1 MRSDT
6 EIRAE
11 LRTFVQRHAGQV
23 AVTDDMPLFTLR
35 VLRSVHLPELII
47 LLERLRGA
55 PIDVEQLRIG
65 DFDGIDAMM
74 ASFGGKP

>member
-6 EIRAE
+6 EIRAQ
-11 LRTFVQRHAGQV
+11 LRTFVRRHAGD
-23 AVTDDMPLFTLR
+23 VTDDTPLFTLR
-35 VLRSVHLPELII
+35 LLRSVHLPELII

-55 PIDVEQLRIG
+55 PIDVEQLRMG

-74 ASFGGKP
+74 ARFGRLP

>member
-11 LRTFVQRHAGQV
+11 LRTFVRRHTGQV
-23 AVTDDMPLFTLR
+23 AVTDDTPLFTLR
-35 VLRSVHLPELII
+35 LLRSVHLPELII

-65 DFDGIDAMM
+65 DFDGIDAMV
-74 ASFGGKP
+74 ARFGRQP